1 MALSGCDTRI
11 TRCILPYRT
20 FVGCGVVRHRPDR
33 LFLLTGFVQGLAFAW
48 GLPAMV
54 WWVVDLRLSPF
65 RLAVLGTALVLTI
78 LVAET
83 PTGVIADL
91 YSRKH
96 SVVAAYVV
104 MGAAMAL
111 GPVTELFGVLL
122 VWQVLWG
129 IGWTLQ
135 SGAATAWMTDEL
147 AFVDRSHRIGAL
159 PPVVAGP
166 APHHPAATN
175 GESAAGNDGGDG
187 NDRDGNAGRHDRVA
201 DQLIVRHAMWRSIG
215 VMVGLAAATA
225 MGAWSIRGS
234 MAAMGV
240 LAIAAAG
247 YLAIAMPEAGFESP
261 RRRRMTSGAPSMQR
275 ASAWR
280 DAVTLWKRGA
290 RLVRRSPSLLAV
302 TVSAAIAAGAWE
314 ANDRLSALRLFDLG
328 LSQFDGRE
336 AVLFFGAAW
345 FAMSA
350 LAIPM
355 MMWLHRHLE
364 RSEADEA
371 SARRDAFLLARFLV
385 VASAG
390 ALALALSP
398 WFAVAL
404 IGWAILDVAG
414 ETAYSLTEAM
424 ANRHAT
430 SSVRA
435 TVVSFVG
442 QSQAVGEVSIGLGLG
457 VVAQVVSLPV
467 ALAIA
472 AALFAASAAPVAL
485 VARRAAADTE

>member
-1 MALSGCDTRI
+1 MPHG
-11 TRCILPYRT
+11 T
-20 FVGCGVVRHRPDR
+20 FVGWGVVRHRPDR

-91 YSRKH
+91 YSRKY

-104 MGAAMAL
+104 MGTAMAL
-111 GPVTELFGVLL
+111 GPLTELFGVLL

-175 GESAAGNDGGDG
+175 DESAAGNDGGG
-187 NDRDGNAGRHDRVA
+187 NDSGDNAGRHDRVA

-215 VMVGLAAATA
+215 VMFGLAAATA

-247 YLAIAMPEAGFESP
+247 YLAIAMPEAGFEPP
-261 RRRRMTSGAPSMQR
+261 RGPRHGASLPSVQR
-275 ASAWR
+275 TSAWR

-290 RLVRRSPSLLAV
+290 RLVGRNPSLLAV

-390 ALALALSP
+390 AFALALSP

-404 IGWAILDVAG
+404 IGWAVLDVAG
-414 ETAYSLTEAM
+414 ETAYSLAEAM
-424 ANRHAT
+424 ANRHAS

-435 TVVSFVG
+435 TVMSFFG

-485 VARRAAADTE
+485 VARRAAAAAE

>member
-1 MALSGCDTRI
+1 M
-11 TRCILPYRT
+11 
-20 FVGCGVVRHRPDR
+20 RHRPDR

-91 YSRKH
+91 YSRKY

-104 MGAAMAL
+104 MGTAMAL
-111 GPVTELFGVLL
+111 GPLTELFGVLL

-129 IGWTLQ
+129 VGWTLQ
-135 SGAATAWMTDEL
+135 SGAATAWMTDEM
-147 AFVDRSHRIGAL
+147 AFAARSHRIGSL
-159 PPVVAGP
+159 PPVGAGP
-166 APHHPAATN
+166 APHHPGAT
-175 GESAAGNDGGDG
+175 ESDDSDGA
-187 NDRDGNAGRHDRVA
+187 AGRHDRVA

-234 MAAMGV
+234 MAAMGA

-247 YLAIAMPEAGFESP
+247 YLAITMPEGGFESP
-261 RRRRMTSGAPSMQR
+261 RRRRMSDAPSVQR
-275 ASAWR
+275 TSAWG

-290 RLVRRSPSLLAV
+290 RLVGRNPSLLAV
-302 TVSAAIAAGAWE
+302 TISAAIAAVAWE

-328 LSQFDGRE
+328 LTQFDGRE

-364 RSEADEA
+364 RSEADER
-371 SARRDAFLLARFLV
+371 SGRRDAFLLARFLV
-385 VASAG
+385 IASAG
-390 ALALALSP
+390 AFALALSP

-424 ANRHAT
+424 ANRHAS

-457 VVAQVVSLPV
+457 VLAQVVSLPV

-472 AALFAASAAPVAL
+472 AALFAVSAAPVAL
-485 VARRAAADTE
+485 VARRAAAAEE

>member
-1 MALSGCDTRI
+1 MPHG
-11 TRCILPYRT
+11 T
-20 FVGCGVVRHRPDR
+20 FVGWGVVRHRPDR

-91 YSRKH
+91 YSRKY

-104 MGAAMAL
+104 MGTAMAL
-111 GPVTELFGVLL
+111 GPLTELFGVLL

-175 GESAAGNDGGDG
+175 DESAAGNDGGG
-187 NDRDGNAGRHDRVA
+187 NDSGDNAGRHDRVA

-215 VMVGLAAATA
+215 VMFGLAAATA

-247 YLAIAMPEAGFESP
+247 YLAIAMPEAGFEPP
-261 RRRRMTSGAPSMQR
+261 RGPRHGASLPSVQR
-275 ASAWR
+275 TSAWR

-290 RLVRRSPSLLAV
+290 RLVGRNPSLLAV

-364 RSEADEA
+364 RSEADQA

-390 ALALALSP
+390 AFALALSP
-398 WFAVAL
+398 WFAAAL
-404 IGWAILDVAG
+404 IGWAVLDVAG
-414 ETAYSLTEAM
+414 ETAYSLAEAM
-424 ANRHAT
+424 ANRHAS

-435 TVVSFVG
+435 TVMSFFG

-485 VARRAAADTE
+485 VARRAAAAPE

>member
-1 MALSGCDTRI
+1 M
-11 TRCILPYRT
+11 
-20 FVGCGVVRHRPDR
+20 RHRPDR
-33 LFLLTGFVQGLAFAW
+33 LFLLTGGVQGLAFAW

-91 YSRKH
+91 YSRKY

-104 MGAAMAL
+104 MGTAMAL

-147 AFVDRSHRIGAL
+147 AFADRSHRIGAL
-159 PPVVAGP
+159 PPVGA
-166 APHHPAATN
+166 PAAQHHSGATE
-175 GESAAGNDGGDG
+175 GEDPDG
-187 NDRDGNAGRHDRVA
+187 ASGRPDRVA

-225 MGAWSIRGS
+225 MGAWSIQGS
-234 MAAMGV
+234 MAVMGV

-247 YLAIAMPEAGFESP
+247 YLAVTMPEAGFESP
-261 RRRRMTSGAPSMQR
+261 RRRRNMSDAPRIQR
-275 ASAWR
+275 TSAWR

-290 RLVRRSPSLLAV
+290 RLVRHEPSLLAV
-302 TVSAAIAAGAWE
+302 TISAAIAAGAWE

-328 LSQFDGRE
+328 LTQLDGRE

-345 FAMSA
+345 FVMSA

-385 VASAG
+385 IASAG
-390 ALALALSP
+390 AFALALSP

-404 IGWAILDVAG
+404 IGWAILDVAS

-424 ANRHAT
+424 ANRHAS

-442 QSQAVGEVSIGLGLG
+442 QAQAVGEVSIGLGLG
-457 VVAQVVSLPV
+457 VVAQIVSLPV

-472 AALFAASAAPVAL
+472 AALFAVSAAPVAL
-485 VARRAAADTE
+485 VARRVQD

>member
-1 MALSGCDTRI
+1 M
-11 TRCILPYRT
+11 
-20 FVGCGVVRHRPDR
+20 RHRPDR

-48 GLPAMV
+48 GLAGDGGG
-54 WWVVDLRLSPF
+54 WVVDLRLSPF
-65 RLAVLGTALVLTI
+65 RLAVLGTALVLSI
-78 LVAET
+78 LMAET

-91 YSRKH
+91 YSRKY

-104 MGAAMAL
+104 MGTAMAL

-175 GESAAGNDGGDG
+175 GESAAGNDDGDG
-187 NDRDGNAGRHDRVA
+187 NDSDGNAGRHDRVA

-247 YLAIAMPEAGFESP
+247 YLAIAMPEAGFEPP
-261 RRRRMTSGAPSMQR
+261 RGRRHGAAVPPVQR
-275 ASAWR
+275 TSAWR

-290 RLVRRSPSLLAV
+290 RLVRRNPSLLAV

-385 VASAG
+385 IASAG
-390 ALALALSP
+390 AFALALSP
-398 WFAVAL
+398 WFRRGPDRLGGARCGRRDGVLADR
-404 IGWAILDVAG
+404 GDGEPSCILVGACH
-414 ETAYSLTEAM
+414 
-424 ANRHAT
+424 RRVVRR
-430 SSVRA
+430 SVPSRR
-435 TVVSFVG
+435 G
-442 QSQAVGEVSIGLGLG
+442 GLHRLG
-457 VVAQVVSLPV
+457 VGCCGTSGVAAGGTGNRRSVVRRLGRACCPCRQTRRSRCRVNL
-467 ALAIA
+467 
-472 AALFAASAAPVAL
+472 SAVP
-485 VARRAAADTE
+485 RRTA

>member
-1 MALSGCDTRI
+1 M
-11 TRCILPYRT
+11 
-20 FVGCGVVRHRPDR
+20 RHRPDR
-33 LFLLTGFVQGLAFAW
+33 LFLLTGGVQGLAFAW

-65 RLAVLGTALVLTI
+65 RLAVLGTALVLSI

-91 YSRKH
+91 YSRKY

-104 MGAAMAL
+104 MGTAMTL
-111 GPVTELFGVLL
+111 GPVTDLFGVLM

-147 AFVDRSHRIGAL
+147 ALAARTHCTGAL
-159 PPVVAGP
+159 PSVP
-166 APHHPAATN
+166 ARRAQQDLRAVGSGDTVD
-175 GESAAGNDGGDG
+175 DGGDWP
-187 NDRDGNAGRHDRVA
+187 DRAT
-201 DQLIVRHAMWRSIG
+201 DQLIVRHAIWRSVG
-215 VMVGLAAATA
+215 VMAGLAAATA
-225 MGAWSIRGS
+225 MGAWSVRGS
-234 MAAMGV
+234 MAAMGMLTV
-240 LAIAAAG
+240 AAAV

-261 RRRRMTSGAPSMQR
+261 RRRIHGSGASRIQR
-275 ASAWR
+275 TSAWV

-290 RLVRRSPSLLAV
+290 RLVRRNPSLLAV
-302 TVSAAIAAGAWE
+302 TCSAAIAAGAWE

-328 LSQFDGRE
+328 LTGLDGRE

-345 FAMSA
+345 FVMSA

-355 MMWLHRHLE
+355 MTWLHRHLE
-364 RSEADEA
+364 CSHADQRRV
-371 SARRDAFLLARFLV
+371 RRDAMLLARFLV
-385 VASAG
+385 IAAAG
-390 ALALALSP
+390 ALVLALSP

-404 IGWAILDVAG
+404 VGWAVLDVAG

-424 ANRHAT
+424 ANRHAE

-442 QSQAVGEVSIGLGLG
+442 QSQAVGEVSVGLALG
-457 VVAQVVSLPV
+457 TVAQIVSVPV

-472 AALFAASAAPVAL
+472 ALLFAVSAVPVAL
-485 VARRAAADTE
+485 VGRRAEDTVRKVP

>member
-1 MALSGCDTRI
+1 M
-11 TRCILPYRT
+11 
-20 FVGCGVVRHRPDR
+20 RHRPDR
-33 LFLLTGFVQGLAFAW
+33 LYLLTGFVQGLAFAW

-65 RLAVLGTALVLTI
+65 RLAVLGTALVLSI

-91 YSRKH
+91 YSRKY

-104 MGAAMAL
+104 MGTAMAL

-175 GESAAGNDGGDG
+175 GESAADNDGGDG
-187 NDRDGNAGRHDRVA
+187 GGDNAGRHDRVA

-215 VMVGLAAATA
+215 VMAGLAAATA

-247 YLAIAMPEAGFESP
+247 YLAIAMPEAGFEPP
-261 RRRRMTSGAPSMQR
+261 RRRPGAAVPPVQR
-275 ASAWR
+275 TSAWR

-290 RLVRRSPSLLAV
+290 RLVGRNPSLLAV

-328 LSQFDGRE
+328 LTQLDGRE

-371 SARRDAFLLARFLV
+371 SARRDAFLLARFLII
-385 VASAG
+385 ASTG
-390 ALALALSP
+390 AFALALSP

-457 VVAQVVSLPV
+457 VVAQAVSLPV

-472 AALFAASAAPVAL
+472 AALFAVSAAPVAL
-485 VARRAAADTE
+485 VARRAAAAAE